1 MYFSLNTFII
11 GFIYIYICGSFLFAG
26 IHIFFELESFWS
38 VLLFGIKKILFFFC
52 VYTKLASETRHT
64 VFADYF
70 YGLLLLLGN
79 LCLHYLCYVD
89 DDGVVISEKGG
100 EVSLGGCVRNA

>member
-11 GFIYIYICGSFLFAG
+11 GFIYICGSFLFAG
-26 IHIFFELESFWS
+26 LELESFWS